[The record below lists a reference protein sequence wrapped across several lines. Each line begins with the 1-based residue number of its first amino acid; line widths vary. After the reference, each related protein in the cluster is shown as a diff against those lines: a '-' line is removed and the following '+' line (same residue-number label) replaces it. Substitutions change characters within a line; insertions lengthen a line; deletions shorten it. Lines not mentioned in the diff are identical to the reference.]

1 MMFNESPRRKQINEL
16 VAWGH
21 WFALANILMALIISS
36 GYLLSSPIASTPVSI
51 TYMLIT
57 WVGHISFI
65 TFFGFVLLLLPLCYK
80 VKQPRILKTI
90 GSIIAAIGLALL
102 AFDVLLYSKTGFH
115 ITFSSAASSDDN
127 FQPVMGTP
135 YGASLSGAGGSLE
148 VSASYGES
156 NYEESSLSAEELSIQ
171 SNIRV
176 FPNPTTY
183 MVNVDLSQLT
193 QGDYQLYLVDL
204 QGKVIYQQTTTEKS
218 IELDM
223 RNYST
228 GSYVLKVQTKGT
240 QQIDT
245 FQIIKIK

>member
-1 MMFNESPRRKQINEL
+1 MKKI
-16 VAWGH
+16 
-21 WFALANILMALIISS
+21 
-36 GYLLSSPIASTPVSI
+36 
-51 TYMLIT
+51 
-57 WVGHISFI
+57 
-65 TFFGFVLLLLPLCYK
+65 LLLLFIGI
-80 VKQPRILKTI
+80 VGIGNAQTI
-90 GSIIAAIGLALL
+90 ES
-102 AFDVLLYSKTGFH
+102 V
-115 ITFSSAASSDDN
+115 TFSSVASSDDN

-148 VSASYGES
+148 ISASFGES
-156 NYEESSLSAEELSIQ
+156 AYEESSLSAEELSIQ

-183 MVNVDLSQLT
+183 MVNVDLSQLSK
-193 QGDYQLYLVDL
+193 GEYQLYLVDL

>member
-1 MMFNESPRRKQINEL
+1 MKK
-16 VAWGH
+16 
-21 WFALANILMALIISS
+21 
-36 GYLLSSPIASTPVSI
+36 
-51 TYMLIT
+51 
-57 WVGHISFI
+57 
-65 TFFGFVLLLLPLCYK
+65 LLLLLF
-80 VKQPRILKTI
+80 I
-90 GSIIAAIGLALL
+90 GIVGIGNAQSIEN
-102 AFDVLLYSKTGFH
+102 V
-115 ITFSSAASSDDN
+115 TFSSAASSDDN

-204 QGKVIYQQTTTEKS
+204 QGKVIYQQTTTQKS

-228 GSYVLKVQTKGT
+228 GSYVLKVQTKET

>member
-1 MMFNESPRRKQINEL
+1 MKK
-16 VAWGH
+16 
-21 WFALANILMALIISS
+21 
-36 GYLLSSPIASTPVSI
+36 
-51 TYMLIT
+51 
-57 WVGHISFI
+57 
-65 TFFGFVLLLLPLCYK
+65 LLLLLFIGI
-80 VKQPRILKTI
+80 VGMGTAQTI
-90 GSIIAAIGLALL
+90 EN
-102 AFDVLLYSKTGFH
+102 V
-115 ITFSSAASSDDN
+115 TFSSAASSDDN

>member
-1 MMFNESPRRKQINEL
+1 MKK
-16 VAWGH
+16 
-21 WFALANILMALIISS
+21 
-36 GYLLSSPIASTPVSI
+36 
-51 TYMLIT
+51 
-57 WVGHISFI
+57 
-65 TFFGFVLLLLPLCYK
+65 LLLLLFIGI
-80 VKQPRILKTI
+80 VGIGNAQTI
-90 GSIIAAIGLALL
+90 EN
-102 AFDVLLYSKTGFH
+102 V
-115 ITFSSAASSDDN
+115 TFSSAASSDN
-127 FQPVMGTP
+127 SFQPVMGTP

-156 NYEESSLSAEELSIQ
+156 NYEESSLSAQELSIQ

-240 QQIDT
+240 QQLDT
-245 FQIIKIK
+245 FQIIKTK

>member
-1 MMFNESPRRKQINEL
+1 MKK
-16 VAWGH
+16 
-21 WFALANILMALIISS
+21 
-36 GYLLSSPIASTPVSI
+36 
-51 TYMLIT
+51 
-57 WVGHISFI
+57 
-65 TFFGFVLLLLPLCYK
+65 LLLLLFIGI
-80 VKQPRILKTI
+80 VGIGNAQTI
-90 GSIIAAIGLALL
+90 EN
-102 AFDVLLYSKTGFH
+102 V
-115 ITFSSAASSDDN
+115 TFSSAASSDN
-127 FQPVMGTP
+127 SFQPVMGTP

-156 NYEESSLSAEELSIQ
+156 NYEESALSAEELSIQ

-183 MVNVDLSQLT
+183 MVNVDLSQLS
-193 QGDYQLYLVDL
+193 QGEYQLYLVDL

-245 FQIIKIK
+245 FQIIKTK

>member
-1 MMFNESPRRKQINEL
+1 MKK
-16 VAWGH
+16 
-21 WFALANILMALIISS
+21 
-36 GYLLSSPIASTPVSI
+36 
-51 TYMLIT
+51 
-57 WVGHISFI
+57 
-65 TFFGFVLLLLPLCYK
+65 LLLLLFIGI
-80 VKQPRILKTI
+80 VGMGTAQTI
-90 GSIIAAIGLALL
+90 EN
-102 AFDVLLYSKTGFH
+102 V
-115 ITFSSAASSDDN
+115 TFSSAASSDDN

-148 VSASYGES
+148 ISASFGES
-156 NYEESSLSAEELSIQ
+156 AYEESSLSAEEISIQ

-183 MVNVDLSQLT
+183 VVNVDLSQLSK
-193 QGDYQLYLVDL
+193 GEYQLYLVDL

>member
-1 MMFNESPRRKQINEL
+1 MKK
-16 VAWGH
+16 
-21 WFALANILMALIISS
+21 
-36 GYLLSSPIASTPVSI
+36 
-51 TYMLIT
+51 
-57 WVGHISFI
+57 
-65 TFFGFVLLLLPLCYK
+65 LLLLLFIGI
-80 VKQPRILKTI
+80 VGIGNAQTI
-90 GSIIAAIGLALL
+90 EN
-102 AFDVLLYSKTGFH
+102 V
-115 ITFSSAASSDDN
+115 TFSSAASSDN
-127 FQPVMGTP
+127 SFQPVMGTP

-156 NYEESSLSAEELSIQ
+156 NYEESALSAEELSIL

-183 MVNVDLSQLT
+183 MVNIDLSQLT
-193 QGDYQLYLVDL
+193 QGEYQLYLVDL
-204 QGKVIYQQTTTEKS
+204 NGKVVYHQTTTQKS

-245 FQIIKIK
+245 FQIIKTK

>member
-1 MMFNESPRRKQINEL
+1 MKK
-16 VAWGH
+16 
-21 WFALANILMALIISS
+21 
-36 GYLLSSPIASTPVSI
+36 
-51 TYMLIT
+51 
-57 WVGHISFI
+57 
-65 TFFGFVLLLLPLCYK
+65 LLLLLFIGI
-80 VKQPRILKTI
+80 VGIGTAQTI
-90 GSIIAAIGLALL
+90 EN
-102 AFDVLLYSKTGFH
+102 V
-115 ITFSSAASSDDN
+115 TFSSAASSDDN

-183 MVNVDLSQLT
+183 MVNVDLSQLS
-193 QGDYQLYLVDL
+193 QGEYQLYLVDL

-240 QQIDT
+240 QQLDT
-245 FQIIKIK
+245 FQIIKTK

>member
-1 MMFNESPRRKQINEL
+1 MKK
-16 VAWGH
+16 
-21 WFALANILMALIISS
+21 
-36 GYLLSSPIASTPVSI
+36 
-51 TYMLIT
+51 
-57 WVGHISFI
+57 
-65 TFFGFVLLLLPLCYK
+65 LLLLLFIGI
-80 VKQPRILKTI
+80 VGIGTAQTI
-90 GSIIAAIGLALL
+90 EN
-102 AFDVLLYSKTGFH
+102 V
-115 ITFSSAASSDDN
+115 TFSSAASSDDN

-240 QQIDT
+240 QQLDT
-245 FQIIKIK
+245 FQIIKTK

>member
-1 MMFNESPRRKQINEL
+1 MKK
-16 VAWGH
+16 
-21 WFALANILMALIISS
+21 
-36 GYLLSSPIASTPVSI
+36 
-51 TYMLIT
+51 
-57 WVGHISFI
+57 
-65 TFFGFVLLLLPLCYK
+65 LLLLLF
-80 VKQPRILKTI
+80 I
-90 GSIIAAIGLALL
+90 GIVGIGNAQSIEN
-102 AFDVLLYSKTGFH
+102 V
-115 ITFSSAASSDDN
+115 TFSSAASSDN
-127 FQPVMGTP
+127 SFQPVMGTP

-156 NYEESSLSAEELSIQ
+156 NYEESALSAQELSIQ

-183 MVNVDLSQLT
+183 MVNIDLSQLT

-218 IELDM
+218 IQLDM

-228 GSYVLKVQTKGT
+228 GSYVLKVQTKET

>member
-1 MMFNESPRRKQINEL
+1 MKK
-16 VAWGH
+16 
-21 WFALANILMALIISS
+21 
-36 GYLLSSPIASTPVSI
+36 
-51 TYMLIT
+51 
-57 WVGHISFI
+57 
-65 TFFGFVLLLLPLCYK
+65 LLLLLF
-80 VKQPRILKTI
+80 I
-90 GSIIAAIGLALL
+90 GIVGIGNAQSIEN
-102 AFDVLLYSKTGFH
+102 V
-115 ITFSSAASSDDN
+115 TFSSAASSDDN

-183 MVNVDLSQLT
+183 MVNVDLSQLS
-193 QGDYQLYLVDL
+193 QGEYQLYLVDL

-240 QQIDT
+240 QQLDT
-245 FQIIKIK
+245 FQIIKTK

>member
-1 MMFNESPRRKQINEL
+1 MKK
-16 VAWGH
+16 
-21 WFALANILMALIISS
+21 
-36 GYLLSSPIASTPVSI
+36 
-51 TYMLIT
+51 
-57 WVGHISFI
+57 
-65 TFFGFVLLLLPLCYK
+65 LLLLLFIGI
-80 VKQPRILKTI
+80 VGMGNAQTI
-90 GSIIAAIGLALL
+90 EN
-102 AFDVLLYSKTGFH
+102 V
-115 ITFSSAASSDDN
+115 TFSSAASSDDS

>member
-1 MMFNESPRRKQINEL
+1 MKK
-16 VAWGH
+16 
-21 WFALANILMALIISS
+21 
-36 GYLLSSPIASTPVSI
+36 
-51 TYMLIT
+51 
-57 WVGHISFI
+57 
-65 TFFGFVLLLLPLCYK
+65 LLLLLFIGI
-80 VKQPRILKTI
+80 VGIGTAQTI
-90 GSIIAAIGLALL
+90 EN
-102 AFDVLLYSKTGFH
+102 V
-115 ITFSSAASSDDN
+115 TFSSAASSDDN

-156 NYEESSLSAEELSIQ
+156 NYEESALSAEELSIQ
-171 SNIRV
+171 SNVRV

-183 MVNVDLSQLT
+183 MVNVDLSQLS
-193 QGDYQLYLVDL
+193 QGEYQLYLVDL

-240 QQIDT
+240 QQLDT
-245 FQIIKIK
+245 FQIIKTK

>member
-1 MMFNESPRRKQINEL
+1 MKK
-16 VAWGH
+16 
-21 WFALANILMALIISS
+21 
-36 GYLLSSPIASTPVSI
+36 
-51 TYMLIT
+51 
-57 WVGHISFI
+57 
-65 TFFGFVLLLLPLCYK
+65 LLLLLFIGI
-80 VKQPRILKTI
+80 VGIGNAQTI
-90 GSIIAAIGLALL
+90 EN
-102 AFDVLLYSKTGFH
+102 V
-115 ITFSSAASSDDN
+115 TFSSAASSDDS

-193 QGDYQLYLVDL
+193 QGEYQLYLVDL

-240 QQIDT
+240 QQLDT
-245 FQIIKIK
+245 FQIIKTK

>member
-1 MMFNESPRRKQINEL
+1 MNS
-16 VAWGH
+16 
-21 WFALANILMALIISS
+21 
-36 GYLLSSPIASTPVSI
+36 
-51 TYMLIT
+51 
-57 WVGHISFI
+57 
-65 TFFGFVLLLLPLCYK
+65 
-80 VKQPRILKTI
+80 
-90 GSIIAAIGLALL
+90 
-102 AFDVLLYSKTGFH
+102 
-115 ITFSSAASSDDN
+115 

-240 QQIDT
+240 QQLDT
-245 FQIIKIK
+245 FQIIKTK

>member
-1 MMFNESPRRKQINEL
+1 MTKTTEL
-16 VAWGH
+16 P
-21 WFALANILMALIISS
+21 N
-36 GYLLSSPIASTPVSI
+36 
-51 TYMLIT
+51 
-57 WVGHISFI
+57 
-65 TFFGFVLLLLPLCYK
+65 GFK
-80 VKQPRILKTI
+80 SKT
-90 GSIIAAIGLALL
+90 LALL
-102 AFDVLLYSKTGFH
+102 AAVLLFATMSWAQT
-115 ITFSSAASSDDN
+115 IENVTFSSAASSDDN

-240 QQIDT
+240 QQLDT
-245 FQIIKIK
+245 FQIIKTK